1 MKTRE
6 PQKAIRALLRGRLAA
21 LLLAAGMLAG
31 CGGVGDGG
39 DDAVGGVG
47 TGAEFEDGLPN
58 EPGRGGVE
66 EP

>member
-6 PQKAIRALLRGRLAA
+6 LQEAAPTTPRGRLAA
-21 LLLAAGMLAG
+21 VLLAAAMLAG
-31 CGGVGDGG
+31 CGGVDDGG

-47 TGAEFEDGLPN
+47 TGAEFEDGQAN